1 MQRTMNIGYA
11 TLAVNIL
18 LILYPPIIE
27 KLLVYFQ
34 TLCESRELRNI
45 LYFNIFLQFLEFIK
59 R

>member
-27 KLLVYFQ
+27 ILLVYFQ
-34 TLCESRELRNI
+34 TLCESREFHNR
-45 LYFNIFLQFLEFIK
+45 LYFNIFFQFLEFIK